1 MLKRLIPGGRR
12 STTYRGANNL
22 VTWVI
27 STLRYEVRAT
37 LRDLNP
43 MTPIVLILLLLLGG
57 LQFKLWNGQGGLVE
71 WSALREQRHNQILE
85 NRRLKERNSSL
96 EAEVADLKDGLE
108 AIEERARSEMGMIK
122 TDEVFYQIID
132 TRPRKSI
139 DPIR

>member
-1 MLKRLIPGGRR
+1 MLRRLILGGRR
-12 STTYRGANNL
+12 STTYRQADNL
-22 VTWVI
+22 LTWII
-27 STLRYEVRAT
+27 STLRYEVRGT
-37 LRDLNP
+37 LRDLNS
-43 MTPIVLILLLLLGG
+43 MTPLVLILLLLLGG
-57 LQFKLWNGQGGLVE
+57 LQFKLWNGQGGLIE
-71 WSALREQRHNQILE
+71 LWALREQRHNQILE

-132 TRPRKSI
+132 TGPRKST

>member
-1 MLKRLIPGGRR
+1 MNHRYRVRR
-12 STTYRGANNL
+12 T
-22 VTWVI
+22 V
-27 STLRYEVRAT
+27 
-37 LRDLNP
+37 RDLDP
-43 MTPIVLILLLLLGG
+43 MTPLVLILLLLLGG
-57 LQFKLWNGQGGLVE
+57 LQFKLWYGQGGLVE
-71 WSALREQRHNQILE
+71 WWALREQRDNQILE

>member
-1 MLKRLIPGGRR
+1 MNHR
-12 STTYRGANNL
+12 YR
-22 VTWVI
+22 
-27 STLRYEVRAT
+27 VRET

-71 WSALREQRHNQILE
+71 WSALRAQRHNQILE

-132 TRPRKSI
+132 TGPRKSI